1 MNSKDWYRGLEHPES
16 LGAVEA
22 AWLKQA
28 VEEYPYSAPLHALY
42 ARALKNEG
50 HYLAPQALRRAA
62 AVAPDRRAL
71 MTWMEGF
78 SVPTPVAEVSTPP
91 APHPAIPA
99 PSPIGADAEEPK
111 VPELPTVPQTISPE
125 APYSATKVLPEPQ
138 TEPVAKPE
146 ASSAASDLSHLPE
159 KVREAILRARS
170 LSAKMHGS
178 TPSVPAPA
186 VERQQSVTP
195 AQQNVASVAPID
207 APAPPVD
214 AQVPAVA
221 AVLRAATPATPSSPA
236 APAAP
241 ALAVPQTDALPQV
254 SADLDGAAN
263 RGVAAN
269 SGLSPFARWLAE
281 QAGGAQQTPPSDA
294 PELEESLPQA
304 VPAPL
309 ESDAV
314 NLAPTVP
321 KPMADALIDKFLERE
336 TPVRPAAVPG
346 RGSEVRAPMP
356 DLSASSLGG
365 DPVFMTETLAQVYVQ
380 QGAFDKAVQAYEIL
394 RLKYPDKSAIFASLI
409 LEIRLKQRNKKP

>member
-28 VEEYPYSAPLHALY
+28 VDEYPYSAPLHALY

-71 MTWMEGF
+71 MVWMEDF
-78 SVPTPVAEVSTPP
+78 STPSVFDVP
-91 APHPAIPA
+91 PL
-99 PSPIGADAEEPK
+99 SETDAAEPT
-111 VPELPTVPQTISPE
+111 VFDVPTVPRTIPAVAMDFSPE
-125 APYSATKVLPEPQ
+125 VVPAPRS
-138 TEPVAKPE
+138 EPVAKPE
-146 ASSAASDLSHLPE
+146 SSATGSDVSHLPE
-159 KVREAILRARS
+159 KVQEAILRARA
-170 LSAKMHGS
+170 LSAKLHGS
-178 TPSVPAPA
+178 KPMVSAPA
-186 VERQQSVTP
+186 QERQETVSP
-195 AQQNVASVAPID
+195 ALQSVAPVSPTNVI
-207 APAPPVD
+207 APSVVAL
-214 AQVPAVA
+214 VP
-221 AVLRAATPATPSSPA
+221 PA

-241 ALAVPQTDALPQV
+241 ELAILHTDTLPQV
-254 SADLDGAAN
+254 SSDRD
-263 RGVAAN
+263 VAAI

-281 QAGGAQQTPPSDA
+281 QAVGAPQTSHSGA
-294 PELEESLPQA
+294 PELDEALQEA
-304 VPAPL
+304 MHAPL
-309 ESDAV
+309 ESDALV
-314 NLAPTVP
+314 SAPTVP

-336 TPVRPAAVPG
+336 APVRPAAVPG

-365 DPVFMTETLAQVYVQ
+365 DPVFMTETLAKVYVQ

>member
-1 MNSKDWYRGLEHPES
+1 
-16 LGAVEA
+16 
-22 AWLKQA
+22 
-28 VEEYPYSAPLHALY
+28 
-42 ARALKNEG
+42 
-50 HYLAPQALRRAA
+50 
-62 AVAPDRRAL
+62 
-71 MTWMEGF
+71 MEGF

-138 TEPVAKPE
+138 TESVAKPE

-186 VERQQSVTP
+186 VERQQSVAP

-221 AVLRAATPATPSSPA
+221 AVSRAATSPSPA
-236 APAAP
+236 APE
-241 ALAVPQTDALPQV
+241 LAVPQTNALPQI

-263 RGVAAN
+263 RGVVAN

-294 PELEESLPQA
+294 PELEESLPRA
-304 VPAPL
+304 VPATL

-336 TPVRPAAVPG
+336 APVRPAAVPG

>member
-28 VEEYPYSAPLHALY
+28 VDEYPYSAPLHALY

-71 MTWMEGF
+71 MVWMEDF
-78 SVPTPVAEVSTPP
+78 STPSVFDVP
-91 APHPAIPA
+91 PL
-99 PSPIGADAEEPK
+99 SETDAAEPT
-111 VPELPTVPQTISPE
+111 VFEVPTVPQTIPAVAMDFSPE
-125 APYSATKVLPEPQ
+125 VVPAPRA
-138 TEPVAKPE
+138 EPVAKPE
-146 ASSAASDLSHLPE
+146 SSATGSDVSHLPE
-159 KVREAILRARS
+159 KVQEAILRARA
-170 LSAKMHGS
+170 LSAKLHGPKPVVS
-178 TPSVPAPA
+178 APA
-186 VERQQSVTP
+186 EERQE
-195 AQQNVASVAPID
+195 SVAPALQSV
-207 APAPPVD
+207 APVSPTNAIAPSVV
-214 AQVPAVA
+214 ALVP
-221 AVLRAATPATPSSPA
+221 PA

-241 ALAVPQTDALPQV
+241 ELAILQTDTLPQV
-254 SADLDGAAN
+254 SSDRD
-263 RGVAAN
+263 VAAI

-281 QAGGAQQTPPSDA
+281 QAVGAPQTSPAGA
-294 PELEESLPQA
+294 PELDEALQEA
-304 VPAPL
+304 MHAPL
-309 ESDAV
+309 ESDALV
-314 NLAPTVP
+314 SAPTVP

-336 TPVRPAAVPG
+336 APVRPAAVPG

-365 DPVFMTETLAQVYVQ
+365 DPVFMTETLAKVYVQ

>member
-28 VEEYPYSAPLHALY
+28 VDEYPYSAPLHALY

-71 MTWMEGF
+71 MVWMEDF
-78 SVPTPVAEVSTPP
+78 STPSVFDVP
-91 APHPAIPA
+91 PL
-99 PSPIGADAEEPK
+99 SETDAAEPT
-111 VPELPTVPQTISPE
+111 VFEVPTVPQTIPAVAMDFSPE
-125 APYSATKVLPEPQ
+125 VVPAPRA
-138 TEPVAKPE
+138 EPVAKPE
-146 ASSAASDLSHLPE
+146 SSATGSDVSHLPE
-159 KVREAILRARS
+159 KVQEAILRARA
-170 LSAKMHGS
+170 LSAKLHGPKPVVS
-178 TPSVPAPA
+178 APA
-186 VERQQSVTP
+186 EERQE
-195 AQQNVASVAPID
+195 SVAPALQSV
-207 APAPPVD
+207 APVSPTHAIAPSD
-214 AQVPAVA
+214 
-221 AVLRAATPATPSSPA
+221 
-236 APAAP
+236 
-241 ALAVPQTDALPQV
+241 
-254 SADLDGAAN
+254 
-263 RGVAAN
+263 VAAN

-281 QAGGAQQTPPSDA
+281 QTVGAPQTSPSGAPELDEALQEAVQASLPSDA
-294 PELEESLPQA
+294 VVS
-304 VPAPL
+304 
-309 ESDAV
+309 
-314 NLAPTVP
+314 APTVP

-336 TPVRPAAVPG
+336 APVRPAAVPG

>member
-1 MNSKDWYRGLEHPES
+1 LEHPES

-138 TEPVAKPE
+138 TESVAKPE

-186 VERQQSVTP
+186 VERQQSVAP

-207 APAPPVD
+207 ALAPPVD

-221 AVLRAATPATPSSPA
+221 AVSRAATSPSPA
-236 APAAP
+236 APE
-241 ALAVPQTDALPQV
+241 LAVPQTNALPQI

-263 RGVAAN
+263 RGVVAN

-304 VPAPL
+304 VPATL

-336 TPVRPAAVPG
+336 APVRPAAVPG

>member
-16 LGAVEA
+16 LGADEA

-28 VEEYPYSAPLHALY
+28 VDEYPYSAPLHALY

-71 MTWMEGF
+71 MVWMEDF
-78 SVPTPVAEVSTPP
+78 STPSVFEVP
-91 APHPAIPA
+91 PL
-99 PSPIGADAEEPK
+99 SETDAAEPT
-111 VPELPTVPQTISPE
+111 VFEVPTVPRTIPAVAMDFSPE
-125 APYSATKVLPEPQ
+125 VVPAPRA
-138 TEPVAKPE
+138 EPVAKPE
-146 ASSAASDLSHLPE
+146 SSATGSDVSHLPE
-159 KVREAILRARS
+159 KVQEAILRARA
-170 LSAKMHGS
+170 LSAKLHGS
-178 TPSVPAPA
+178 KPMVSAPA
-186 VERQQSVTP
+186 QERQETVSP
-195 AQQNVASVAPID
+195 ALQSVAPVSPTNAI
-207 APAPPVD
+207 APSVVAL
-214 AQVPAVA
+214 VP
-221 AVLRAATPATPSSPA
+221 PA

-241 ALAVPQTDALPQV
+241 ELAILQTDTLPQV
-254 SADLDGAAN
+254 SSDRD
-263 RGVAAN
+263 VAAI

-281 QAGGAQQTPPSDA
+281 QAVGAPQTSPAGA
-294 PELEESLPQA
+294 PELDEALQEA
-304 VPAPL
+304 VQAPL
-309 ESDAV
+309 ESDALV
-314 NLAPTVP
+314 SAPTVP

-336 TPVRPAAVPG
+336 APVRPAAVPG

-365 DPVFMTETLAQVYVQ
+365 DPVFMTETLAKVYVQ

>member
-78 SVPTPVAEVSTPP
+78 SVPTAVAEVATPP

-99 PSPIGADAEEPK
+99 PSPIGADPEAPK
-111 VPELPTVPQTISPE
+111 VPELPKVPHMLSPE
-125 APYSATKVLPEPQ
+125 APYSATKVVPEPQ
-138 TEPVAKPE
+138 TESVVKPE

-170 LSAKMHGS
+170 LSAKLHGS
-178 TPSVPAPA
+178 TTPSVPAPA
-186 VERQQSVTP
+186 VERQESVAST
-195 AQQNVASVAPID
+195 QQNSAPITF
-207 APAPPVD
+207 AAVPEPPVD
-214 AQVPAVA
+214 AQAPEATVPQVS
-221 AVLRAATPATPSSPA
+221 LDRDDAATPE
-236 APAAP
+236 
-241 ALAVPQTDALPQV
+241 
-254 SADLDGAAN
+254 GAAN
-263 RGVAAN
+263 SA
-269 SGLSPFARWLAE
+269 LSPFARWLAE
-281 QAGGAQQTPPSDA
+281 QAGGAPQTEPA
-294 PELEESLPQA
+294 EAQELEEALQETA
-304 VPAPL
+304 HAPL
-309 ESDAV
+309 ESDGV
-314 NLAPTVP
+314 VSAPTVP

-336 TPVRPAAVPG
+336 APVRPAAVPG